1 MSCALLPKLEK
12 FGGDVV
18 KFNEN
23 EELSFF
29 MAEMKK
35 IKKKMYSLVLHEKDT
50 IIIRQQSTFSVFR

>member
-1 MSCALLPKLEK
+1 MSCALLSNLEK

-29 MAEMKK
+29 MAKMKNQK
-35 IKKKMYSLVLHEKDT
+35 SN
-50 IIIRQQSTFSVFR
+50 VFIGSSQERHNYN

>member
-1 MSCALLPKLEK
+1 MLAIVMSCALLSKLEN

-35 IKKKMYSLVLHEKDT
+35 IKKMYSLVRERHNYN
-50 IIIRQQSTFSVFR
+50 